1 MNKYIIRVNED
12 YKVKSIACRS
22 LQEAKKKLE
31 QLVEKFV
38 SKDFYVLD
46 EQKYDRFLIYEDQER
61 RFVSMEIQCIPM

>member
-46 EQKYDRFLIYEDQER
+46 EQEYDRFLIQEDQER